1 MKLIPLFQ
9 IRNLG
14 DSLRLSSIE
23 ILILLERPKGSNW
36 LMKSVIMP
44 SNLGLVNIN
53 IVPTTK
59 EIKKQINNLFFLKKI
74 INEINIDKIA
84 FLEYVSNVEI
94 NKKIQSIEK
103 ENFLKVF
110 F

>member
-1 MKLIPLFQ
+1 M
-9 IRNLG
+9 
-14 DSLRLSSIE
+14 
-23 ILILLERPKGSNW
+23 GSNW

-59 EIKKQINNLFFLKKI
+59 EIKKQIKNLFFLKKI

-84 FLEYVSNVEI
+84 LLEYVSNVEI
-94 NKKIQSIEK
+94 NKKIQSIEEEK
-103 ENFLKVF
+103 FLKVF